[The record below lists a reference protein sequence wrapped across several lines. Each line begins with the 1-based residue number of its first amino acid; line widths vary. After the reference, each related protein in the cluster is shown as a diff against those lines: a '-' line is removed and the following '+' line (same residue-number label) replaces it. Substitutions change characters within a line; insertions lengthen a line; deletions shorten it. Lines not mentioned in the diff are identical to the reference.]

1 MTDVS
6 FLGLV
11 AERLAAAPESSGVR
25 CGGALTSW
33 SEIDAWAWSVAARL
47 RAEGLGRG
55 DIVPVV
61 TTRSAGLVAAW
72 LGVLRAGAAYLPVDI
87 DLPAG
92 RVAFL
97 GEDSAARTVLVN
109 AGGLVT
115 ARGLGADVTPID
127 VDRLRGIA
135 AEPFDTALTG
145 ADAGCVLYTSGSTG
159 RPKGVLVD
167 HDALLHSA
175 LRWAWFDQLT
185 PADSLL
191 CSVSV
196 AFDAATMV
204 IGTAL
209 ITAARL
215 TLATDAQ
222 RRDPALLGPDLADV
236 DLATMT
242 PSALKAAVAGL
253 APGTATRLRSV
264 SCGGELLTRE
274 LAAEFRD
281 RLGCAVHNVWGV
293 AEVPATTTTG
303 LVDPEAPGE
312 PGIGVP
318 LPGTRVYVL
327 DADLEPVPDGAP
339 GELFIAGA
347 GVGTGYLGRPALS
360 AARFLPDPWADVPGA
375 RMYRTGDRG
384 LRRADGELVYL
395 GRDDHQVKIRG
406 NRVETG
412 EIRTLLERC
421 PGVRA
426 AAVVLEGPDRLVGY
440 LEAEP
445 GTPPARADVLAE
457 LRRWLPAAVLP
468 SALWLVEAL
477 PLNTNGKVD
486 LRALRELPDTARR
499 PLPGG
504 DEPAGGREEG
514 LERAAALFLEH
525 LPEPPP
531 RPGLAPDADFFM
543 LGGASMGAAR
553 LVTAASRERGAEL
566 PLRDFL
572 ADPTPAGLARLLTAP
587 AGSARSV
594 AGAAEGGPH
603 PANPVQRRLWFLNQ
617 VPQLRTA
624 YLVPCVLAVRGPG
637 LDRGLLADAL
647 QHVLDRHPLLRAR
660 FTLDA
665 EGGEVTY
672 TTGRP
677 GPVVTRLD
685 LTAAGPE
692 AARRVRER
700 TEDLCRTPFDLGAEA
715 PVRAEVIGTDDGAVV
730 VLCAHHI
737 AVDAQ
742 SLRVLTTE
750 LGAVYRARVKGSA
763 PGLPAPAPHTHPAA
777 ADTPEAVRTAT
788 ERLRGAPVDVL
799 LPHDRP
805 RGPVQDTAGAT
816 CPVPL
821 DGVRPGLL
829 RELAR
834 SEGVTP
840 FMVAATVLAVAL
852 GRRSGQ
858 RDFLFATP
866 WGGRDSAA
874 ADQVSMLVNT
884 VVVRVDTRGAGSWR
898 ELLRRVRA
906 ASLAAFRDADVPFD
920 ALASALHPGRDLSR
934 PPLTPV
940 QISVGEGEPAAPA
953 LGPGL
958 SCSWLPSG
966 HRHTK
971 YELTLDLQ
979 DRQDGPILALDYASA
994 LFDAATVRGV
1004 ADDLRDCLTELE
1016 RAADGPL
1023 WHGDAVAVTGRA
1035 PHAPLSLVTGPLPG
1049 PPEDT
1054 AVVHQGVRVPR
1065 GTLDAWAWSI
1075 AARLRARGIGAGDVV
1090 PVVVSR
1096 GPLALAAWLGVLRA
1110 GAAYCPVAVDQPASR
1125 LAFLIEDTAARAAV
1139 VDGTGAL
1146 ALGACGAG
1154 VPLVPADGP
1163 GGADARTEPVQVTPD
1178 DLAYVLYTSGTT
1190 GRPKGVRVTH
1200 GNLAA
1205 YLSGLHA
1212 VHPELASRRT
1222 LLATPMDTDFAVTV
1236 LHGALATGGGV
1247 VIADQ
1252 RQALDGAALARLLRE
1267 HRVEV
1272 VKFTPSH
1279 LGALLR
1285 TPLRDAIAG
1294 LRAIVLGGEAVP
1306 ASLARELAALRDP
1319 DTLVLNH
1326 YGPTETTVGVLTHRI
1341 GPDEYE
1347 APPVGRPLPGVTA
1360 VILDEEHRPVPA
1372 GATGILWIGGP
1383 QVTAGYLNRP
1393 DTTREAFRTDPSGER
1408 RYRTG
1413 DLAFADADGRIHL
1426 RGRADDQ
1433 VKVRGFRVEPGE
1445 LRHALLGLPGVRQ
1458 AEVLGQDG
1466 ELAAFVVLDGT
1477 LTDRAA
1483 VRERL
1488 GALLPAQL
1496 VPDHL
1501 LALDRIPVAR
1511 TGKADRAALRA
1522 LLGAGPAPRTVPEAG
1537 PADAGGSLVE
1547 QVRQAW
1553 QDLLRVPEVPLDQAF
1568 FEAGGSSLLLIRLLE
1583 RLRALTA
1590 RPLEVGDLFRHATVR
1605 SQAALL
1611 RGPSTPPATVPA
1623 QATPGGGGGDRS
1635 RLAARRRRTTPQR
1648 TSNRKA
1654 SE

>member
-1 MTDVS
+1 MSDVT

-25 CGGALTSW
+25 CGDTLTSW
-33 SEIDAWAWSVAARL
+33 SRIDAWAWSVAARL
-47 RAEGLGRG
+47 RAEGIGRG

-61 TTRSAGLVAAW
+61 TTRGAGLVAAW

-97 GEDSAARTVLVN
+97 GEDSAARTALVD
-109 AGGLVT
+109 AGGLAT

-127 VDRLRGIA
+127 VDGLRGTH
-135 AEPFDTALTG
+135 AEPFDTDLTG

-175 LRWAWFDQLT
+175 LRWGWFEQLT

-215 TLATDAQ
+215 ILATDAQ
-222 RRDPALLGPDLADV
+222 RRDPALLGPELIDV

-242 PSALKAAVAGL
+242 PSSLKAAVAGL

-264 SCGGELLTRE
+264 SCGGERLTRE

-281 RLGCAVHNVWGV
+281 RLGCTVHNVWGV
-293 AEVPATTTTG
+293 TEVPATTTTG
-303 LVDPEAPGE
+303 LVDPDAPGE

-347 GVGTGYLGRPALS
+347 GIGTGYLGRPALS

-384 LRRADGELVYL
+384 LRRPDGGLVYL
-395 GRDDHQVKIRG
+395 GREDHQVKIRG

-412 EIRTLLERC
+412 EIRALLERC

-426 AAVVLEGPDRLVGY
+426 AAVALEGPDRLVGY

-468 SALWLVEAL
+468 AALWLVDAL

-504 DEPAGGREEG
+504 DGPAVVRQEG
-514 LERAAALFLEH
+514 LDRAATLFLEH

-531 RPGLAPDADFFM
+531 AGLAPDADFFM

-553 LVTAASRERGAEL
+553 LVAAASRERGAEL

-572 ADPTPAGLARLLTAP
+572 ADPTPAGLARLLTA
-587 AGSARSV
+587 S
-594 AGAAEGGPH
+594 AGAARQPEPVAAEGAPH

-637 LDRGLLADAL
+637 LDRKLLADAL

-677 GPVVTRLD
+677 GPAVTRLD
-685 LTAAGPE
+685 LTGTGPE

-700 TEDLCRTPFDLGAEA
+700 TEDLCRTPFDLAAEA

-750 LGAVYRARVKGSA
+750 LGAVYRARVQGA
-763 PGLPAPAPHTHPAA
+763 EPRLPAPVPHLHAA
-777 ADTPEAVRTAT
+777 ATADPETVRTAT
-788 ERLRGAPVDVL
+788 ERLRGAPVDVD

-840 FMVAATVLAVAL
+840 FMVAAAVLAVGL

-898 ELLRRVRA
+898 ELLRQVRA
-906 ASLAAFRDADVPFD
+906 ASLAAFRDADAPFD

-940 QISVGEGEPAAPA
+940 QISVGEGEPAAPE

-958 SCSWLPSG
+958 RCSWLPSG

-979 DRQDGPILALDYASA
+979 DRPEGPRLALDYASA
-994 LFDAATVRGV
+994 LFDADTVRGL
-1004 ADDLRDCLTELE
+1004 AGDLRDCLTELE

-1023 WHGDAVAVTGRA
+1023 WPGDPVAGTGPTA
-1035 PHAPLSLVTGPLPG
+1035 HPPLSLVAGPLPG
-1049 PPEDT
+1049 RPEDT

-1065 GTLDAWAWSI
+1065 ATLDAWAGSI

-1110 GAAYCPVAVDQPASR
+1110 GAAYCPVAVDQPAAR

-1146 ALGACGAG
+1146 ALGACGAT

-1163 GGADARTEPVQVTPD
+1163 GDEDAPGEPVPVAPG

-1212 VHPELASRRT
+1212 THPELASRRT
-1222 LLATPMDTDFAVTV
+1222 LLATPLDTDFAVTV
-1236 LHGALATGGGV
+1236 LHGALATGGSV
-1247 VIADQ
+1247 VVADQ

-1285 TPLRDAIAG
+1285 TPLRDALAG

-1306 ASLARELAALRDP
+1306 APLARELLALCAP
-1319 DTLVLNH
+1319 DALVLNH

-1341 GPDEYE
+1341 GPDASG
-1347 APPVGRPLPGVTA
+1347 APPAGRPLPGVTA
-1360 VILDEEHRPVPA
+1360 LILDEEHRPVPA
-1372 GATGILWIGGP
+1372 GGTGILWIGGP

-1393 DTTREAFRTDPSGER
+1393 ETTREAFRTEPSGER

-1445 LRHALLGLPGVRQ
+1445 LRHTLLGLPGVRQ
-1458 AEVLGQDG
+1458 AEVLGHDG

-1488 GALLPAQL
+1488 GALLPAPL
-1496 VPDHL
+1496 VPDRL

-1522 LLGAGPAPRTVPEAG
+1522 LLGAEPAPRAEPQAG
-1537 PADAGGSLVE
+1537 PADPGDSLVE

-1553 QDLLRVPEVPLDQAF
+1553 QDLLRVPEVPLEQAF

-1611 RGPSTPPATVPA
+1611 RGPSSPPAPIPA